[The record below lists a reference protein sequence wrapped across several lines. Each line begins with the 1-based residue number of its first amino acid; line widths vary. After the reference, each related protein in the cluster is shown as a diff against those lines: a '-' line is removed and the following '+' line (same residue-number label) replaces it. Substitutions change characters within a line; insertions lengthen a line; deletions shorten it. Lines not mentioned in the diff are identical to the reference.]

1 MQNEHLQL
9 TPAEMRALG
18 YQVIDLLVD
27 HLAELPHKRVTQRG
41 KRSQLVEALQEPLP
55 EQGTSGA
62 ELLNQIS
69 QVVMANITHVDHQRF
84 FAFVPGPNNFISVL
98 GDTLAAGFN
107 VFAGTWLEGSG
118 PAQVELTTI
127 DWLRTACDLPPTAGG
142 LFVSDASVA
151 NLTALAVARHLR
163 LHDQVAG
170 AVIYC
175 SDQTHSSIERALW
188 FLGFQPEQLR
198 KLPATATFQLD
209 PVDLQQAVAADRAA
223 GLRPFCVVANA
234 GTINTGSI
242 DPLPALVDFC
252 HTEGLWLHVDGA
264 YGVSAVFCEQGQAL
278 LAGLGDV
285 HSLTLDPHNWLF
297 QSYEIGCVLVRD
309 AAWLKQTFHILPAYL
324 ADAEAQHAEVNFSD
338 MGVQLTRSFRALKL
352 WLSLKYFGRAAFA
365 AAIERC
371 FELAR
376 IAEAAIRVLND
387 WEVVT
392 PAQLSI
398 VTFRYAPV
406 GLPLEE
412 CNRIN
417 WQLVELL
424 IADGSA
430 MVSSAL
436 LHGKTALRMCT
447 LNPRTTDEEIQ
458 HTLIQ
463 LDQMAQLL

>member
-27 HLAELPHKRVTQRG
+27 HLAQLPHKRVTQRG
-41 KRSQLVEALQEPLP
+41 DRQQLAQLLQEPLP
-55 EQGTSGA
+55 EQGTPGA
-62 ELLNQIS
+62 ELLTQIT
-69 QVVMANITHVDHQRF
+69 QVIMANITHVDHQRF
-84 FAFVPGPNNFISVL
+84 FAFIPGPSNFVSVL

-118 PAQVELTTI
+118 PAQIELTTI
-127 DWLRTACDLPPTAGG
+127 DWLCTACGLPATAGG
-142 LFVSDASVA
+142 LFVSGGSVA

-163 LHDQVAG
+163 LHDQIAG

-175 SDQTHSSIERALW
+175 SDQTHSSVERALW
-188 FLGFQPEQLR
+188 LLGFQPGQLR

-209 PVDLQQAVAADRAA
+209 PQLLQQTVAADRAA

-234 GTINTGSI
+234 GTTNTGAI

-252 HTEGLWLHVDGA
+252 HNEGLWLHVDGA
-264 YGVSAVFCEQGQAL
+264 YGIPAVFCEQGKAL
-278 LAGLGDV
+278 LAGLEGV
-285 HSLTLDPHNWLF
+285 HSLTLDPHKWLF
-297 QSYEIGCVLVRD
+297 QPFEMGCVLVRD
-309 AAWLKQTFHILPAYL
+309 AAWLKQAFHILPAYL
-324 ADAEAQHAEVNFSD
+324 EDAAANGAEVNFCD
-338 MGVQLTRSFRALKL
+338 MGIQLTRSFRALKL

-365 AAIERC
+365 AAIARC

-376 IAEAAIRVLND
+376 IAEAAVRVLND

-392 PAQLSI
+392 SAQLSI

-406 GLPLEE
+406 GMPLDE
-412 CNRIN
+412 CNQIN
-417 WQLVELL
+417 HKLVELL
-424 IADGSA
+424 FAEGSA
-430 MVSSAL
+430 MVSSTV
-436 LHGKTALRMCT
+436 LHGKVVLRMCT

-463 LDQMAQLL
+463 LDHMVQLL